1 MPRGGFRVGAGR
13 KPGSKSAVVIGMDG
27 IRRGDGAVSPA
38 PFLPVDENA
47 LVTPPKD
54 LPRDQRKYWTR
65 YAPLAIAQQTL
76 IPAHVPGFRELCEQ
90 AAFKDALAKEI
101 RKLKPE
107 SPNASD
113 VLRHYEKLVQRL
125 DATLARF
132 RLTSFGKPASAA
144 SAARKTAASPWAAL
158 GT

>member
-1 MPRGGFRVGAGR
+1 LDEAALAVPPR
-13 KPGSKSAVVIGMDG
+13 
-27 IRRGDGAVSPA
+27 
-38 PFLPVDENA
+38 
-47 LVTPPKD
+47 D

-76 IPAHVPGFRELCEQ
+76 IPAHAPGFRELCEQ

-132 RLTSFGKPASAA
+132 RLTGFGKPAAAA
-144 SAARKTAASPWAAL
+144 SAARKASASPWAAV
-158 GT
+158 GK

>member
-1 MPRGGFRVGAGR
+1 
-13 KPGSKSAVVIGMDG
+13 VIGMNGVRLDSG
-27 IRRGDGAVSPA
+27 QVTPPSPVTGDD
-38 PFLPVDENA
+38 LA
-47 LVTPPKD
+47 LVTPPRD
-54 LPRDQRKYWTR
+54 LPRDQRKYWAR

-90 AAFKDALAKEI
+90 AAFKDALAKQI

-107 SPNASD
+107 SSGASD

-132 RLTSFGKPASAA
+132 RLTGFGKPAAAA
-144 SAARKTAASPWAAL
+144 SAARKATASPWAAV
-158 GT
+158 GK

>member
-27 IRRGDGAVSPA
+27 VRRDAG
-38 PFLPVDENA
+38 PVTPQALVTGEESA

-54 LPRDQRKYWTR
+54 LPRDQRKFWTR
-65 YAPLAIAQQTL
+65 YAPLAVAQQTL

-90 AAFKDALAKEI
+90 AAFKDALARQI

-107 SPNASD
+107 SPAASET
-113 VLRHYEKLVQRL
+113 LRHYEKLVQRL

-132 RLTSFGKPASAA
+132 RLTGFGKPAAHA
-144 SAARKTAASPWAAL
+144 SAAKKAAASPWAAV
-158 GT
+158 GK